1 MKQIT
6 KLLTS
11 INHPIR
17 FCLFVAA
24 FAVTLVSCGG
34 GTPPT
39 VESNNQAVLD
49 YINTRHTSVEPTFIA
64 GDVSTSGMRQNY
76 EAAVQSFLNDSL
88 TTARAHNEILP
99 IDSASVASL
108 LRTYK
113 TQDFAYA
120 MSYYYKALVLSGMP
134 AATAYPTAQYL
145 ASAVN
150 QAYDLAIASLP

>member
-1 MKQIT
+1 M

-11 INHPIR
+11 INHTIR
-17 FCLFVAA
+17 KCILAA
-24 FAVTLVSCGG
+24 VSAVMLVSCGG

-39 VESNNQAVLD
+39 VESNNQSLLN

-64 GDVSTSGMRQNY
+64 AENISTSQRPQINY
-76 EAAVQSFLNDSL
+76 EAAVQSFLDDSL
-88 TTARAHNEILP
+88 TSARAHNEILP

-120 MSYYYKALVLSGMP
+120 ISYYYNALVRAGMP

-145 ASAVN
+145 ASFVN
-150 QAYDLAIASLP
+150 QKYDAAIASLP